1 MRARTLIVYRSYNS
15 CDHPILHQYCVWT
28 ILHIIAQCRQMYLLL
43 CFQPVD
49 LNPIYNEKY
58 SLINIKTYLIT
69 FGGIMHTVYGAN
81 FIGHLISLF
90 VDKISTANIMI
101 RLNPRPKQPITIG
114 FSLFCSIYVAFNGC
128 EYFVSNKNV
137 CPTCNYHLCNV
148 IYFFMTF
155 ACLYL

>member
-1 MRARTLIVYRSYNS
+1 MRERTLIVYQSYNS

-28 ILHIIAQCRQMYLLL
+28 IFHIAAQCRQMYLLL

-49 LNPIYNEKY
+49 PNPIYNEKY
-58 SLINIKTYLIT
+58 SLINIKMYLIT

-101 RLNPRPKQPITIG
+101 RLNPRPKQPIIIG
-114 FSLFCSIYVAFNGC
+114 FSLFCSIYIAFNGC

-148 IYFFMTF
+148 TYFFMTF